1 MMLDESRSSTGERT
15 DVSVAPETPIVPS
28 DLPQLHLWMDGP
40 VPVVRLPEAASF
52 EVLRSAL
59 REQMP
64 RLAPT
69 IGGRSLRL
77 DFGTRD
83 VVLFDLRRLLH
94 LLRQEFSVEA
104 TGLYVRREVVHRFA
118 ERELKL
124 KLFPTDP
131 PAPVVEAP
139 TAPPPAAQATVAAE
153 PALDAGAPAAS
164 APPEPEAVALRAVTL
179 PHDLD
184 AATLAD
190 APVAEAPAPPAPAPA
205 LAAST
210 PAPAPPREEGRRAQT
225 VQRTLRSGTV
235 LRFDGDLY
243 VFGDVNPGAQ
253 VIATGNITV
262 LGALKGTAHAGAA
275 GDESAFILAFD
286 LRPMQLRIARV
297 IAIPP
302 DRRTADGLDPEIATV
317 KDGQVVIEAWRR
329 GR

>member
-1 MMLDESRSSTGERT
+1 MMLDDSRSSVSVRS
-15 DVSVAPETPIVPS
+15 DVSAEAPIVPS
-28 DLPQLHLWMDGP
+28 DLPLLHLWMDGP
-40 VPVVRLPEAASF
+40 VPVVRLPEGPGF
-52 EVLRSAL
+52 EVLRAAL

-64 RLAPT
+64 RLAAQ

-77 DFGTRD
+77 DFGARD
-83 VVLFDLRRLLH
+83 IVLFDLRRLLH
-94 LLRQEFSVEA
+94 LLRQEFSIEA

-124 KLFPTDP
+124 KLFPTE
-131 PAPVVEAP
+131 PAPAVAP
-139 TAPPPAAQATVAAE
+139 SPAAAPVTAA
-153 PALDAGAPAAS
+153 PAPAAEV
-164 APPEPEAVALRAVTL
+164 EPQEEEDPVLELEPMEVSV

-184 AATLAD
+184 AAALAELD
-190 APVAEAPAPPAPAPA
+190 VSPPAPAAPAPAPA
-205 LAAST
+205 VVAPPA
-210 PAPAPPREEGRRAQT
+210 APAPVVAAAPVREEGRRAQT

-262 LGALKGTAHAGAA
+262 LGALKGTAHAGAS

-286 LRPMQLRIARV
+286 LRPMQLRIGRV

-302 DRRTADGLDPEIATV
+302 DRRSADGLDPEIASV

-329 GR
+329 R